1 MAPLY
6 ELTPRGL
13 GAAAPKGYGS
23 RRVGGSLST
32 PESPNQFT
40 NGLATAALLL
50 ALVGFGLAFIPFI
63 GIFGIP
69 LALLSVPMAL
79 SAKARSLS
87 RYRAGYGRSIAA
99 LVIAG
104 LALVTAVM
112 STFLWR
118 SSESPVQR
126 SVENPIDLERNDLN
140 RSDRRGPESRRRGA
154 PDPTP

>member
-1 MAPLY
+1 M
-6 ELTPRGL
+6 
-13 GAAAPKGYGS
+13 
-23 RRVGGSLST
+23 ST
-32 PESPNQFT
+32 PESPDQFS

-50 ALVGFGLAFIPFI
+50 AVVGFALTFIPFV

-104 LALVTAVM
+104 LALVTVVM

-118 SSESPVQR
+118 SSEGPVQR